1 MQKIIMIEDDEE
13 IAELLALYLQ
23 QFGFQIENYINPNIG
38 IEKIRDSNFELLILD
53 LSLPNLDGLEV
64 LKIIREFSDI
74 PIIISSARGSVSD
87 KVKGLNSGAD
97 DYLPKPYEPI
107 ELIARVKAVL
117 KRVTKTKIHQGF
129 FINKERLEISKN
141 GKILELTK
149 AEFEILKLF
158 VENQGKIFSRD
169 QILENTSSMEWSSV
183 DRSVDVLISRIRN
196 KIGDSDKN
204 YIKSVRGFGYKFI

>member
-1 MQKIIMIEDDEE
+1 MIEDDEE